1 MKAIVCTKYGL
12 PEVLQLQEV
21 EKPTPKQNE
30 VLIKIH
36 ATAVTASD
44 CIIRGFKVPRHL
56 WLPMGL
62 AIGFTKPRKSILGM
76 VLAGEIEAVGK
87 AVRRF
92 EPRSQV
98 YAFNILRFGTYAEY
112 TCLPENSVIAV
123 KPSNVTYEEAT
134 AIPYGGLLALHFL
147 RKGQIQSGQHVLI
160 YGASGA
166 VGTAAVQLARSFG
179 ATVTGV
185 CSGTHV
191 ALVQS
196 LGAEYVLDYTKEKRV
211 PSGARY
217 DVIFDAVGKAKSS
230 PLKVQCKEDLT
241 PKGTSLSVDE
251 GRPEVRIEGLRFL
264 TELIEAGKLQAVI
277 DRRYPLEQM
286 AEAHRYVETG
296 HKQGNVVIT
305 VVQNNHTS

>member
-1 MKAIVCTKYGL
+1 MKAIVCTKYGP

-30 VLIKIH
+30 VLIKIY
-36 ATAVTASD
+36 ATTVTTSD
-44 CIIRGFKVPRHL
+44 CIIRGFKVPRSL

-62 AIGFTKPRKSILGM
+62 VIGFTKPRKSILGI

-92 EPRSQV
+92 EPGNQV
-98 YAFNILRFGTYAEY
+98 YAFNILRFGAYAEY

-123 KPSNVTYEEAT
+123 KPSNVTYEEAA

-166 VGTAAVQLARSFG
+166 VGTAAVQLARYFG

-185 CSGTHV
+185 CGSIHV

-196 LGAEYVLDYTKEKRV
+196 LGAEHVLDYTSEERT
-211 PSGARY
+211 PSGAWY
-217 DVIFDAVGKAKSS
+217 DLIFDAVGKAKSS
-230 PLKVQCKEDLT
+230 PLKVQCKEALT
-241 PKGTSLSVDE
+241 PKGNFLSVDE
-251 GRPEVRIEGLRFL
+251 GRPEIRTEGLRFL
-264 TELIEAGKLQAVI
+264 TESIEAGKLQAVI
-277 DRRYPLEQM
+277 DRCYPLEQM

-305 VVQNNHTS
+305 VA